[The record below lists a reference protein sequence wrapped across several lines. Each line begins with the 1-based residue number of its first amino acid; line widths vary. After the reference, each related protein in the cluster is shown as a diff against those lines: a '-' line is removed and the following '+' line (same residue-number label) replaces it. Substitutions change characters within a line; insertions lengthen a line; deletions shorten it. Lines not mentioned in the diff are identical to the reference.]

1 MVTNNSNF
9 KNLEL
14 KLDCRYFIGEKPCKF
29 KTLCKS
35 CQYYSPMGFRIL
47 IIKLGAMGD
56 VLRTTPLLPALKK
69 KYSESHITW
78 VTDKVSLELLQMNP
92 YIDRLLSFSYDSV
105 LRLEEEKFDL
115 MICLDKETRAT
126 ALAMRV
132 NAEKKQGFGL
142 SQYGS
147 IFPLNRESNYAF
159 RLGIDDN
166 LKFKENKRS
175 YQEIVFEATGLKYN
189 KDEYILSA
197 SSASSEDARNLFN
210 KIGIKG
216 SDKIIG
222 ISPGAGSVF
231 ANKAWTTDGYVK
243 LIKRISNH
251 ANPDTKILLLG
262 GSGEVKINKVIKEKL
277 KSRIYD
283 SGCENTLSQFI
294 AIVDRCDI
302 VISSDTLT
310 MHIGIGLK
318 KRVLAIFGPT
328 CHQEIE
334 LYGRGDKVIS
344 SIDCAPCYKG
354 RCDLKDNCMTT
365 ISVDEVY
372 EKAMILLSRI

>member
-216 SDKIIG
+216 
-222 ISPGAGSVF
+222 
-231 ANKAWTTDGYVK
+231 YVK

>member
-1 MVTNNSNF
+1 
-9 KNLEL
+9 
-14 KLDCRYFIGEKPCKF
+14 
-29 KTLCKS
+29 
-35 CQYYSPMGFRIL
+35 MGFRVL

-147 IFPLNRESNYAF
+147 VFPLNRESNYAF

-175 YQEIVFEATGLKYN
+175 YQEIVFEAIGLKYN
-189 KDEYILSA
+189 KDEYVLSV
-197 SSASSEDARNLFN
+197 SSASSEYAKNLFN

-222 ISPGAGSVF
+222 ISPGAGSMF
-231 ANKAWTTDGYVK
+231 ANKAWITDGYVK
-243 LIKRISNH
+243 LIEKINNH
-251 ANPDTKILLLG
+251 ANPDAKILLLG
-262 GSGEVKINKVIKEKL
+262 GACEVKMNKVIKEKL

-354 RCDLKDNCMTT
+354 RCDLKDNCMTA

>member
-1 MVTNNSNF
+1 MAL
-9 KNLEL
+9 LERGL
-14 KLDCRYFIGEKPCKF
+14 FLSSSSLYTSIWGASIIDGPWIFI
-29 KTLCKS
+29 
-35 CQYYSPMGFRIL
+35 
-47 IIKLGAMGD
+47 
-56 VLRTTPLLPALKK
+56 
-69 KYSESHITW
+69 
-78 VTDKVSLELLQMNP
+78 SLA
-92 YIDRLLSFSYDSV
+92 Y
-105 LRLEEEKFDL
+105 
-115 MICLDKETRAT
+115 
-126 ALAMRV
+126 
-132 NAEKKQGFGL
+132 
-142 SQYGS
+142 
-147 IFPLNRESNYAF
+147 
-159 RLGIDDN
+159 
-166 LKFKENKRS
+166 
-175 YQEIVFEATGLKYN
+175 

-372 EKAMILLSRI
+372 EKARA